1 MKHYPIRLFAAA
13 TMMAAFVAVT
23 SGCSAVYSSGPVGS
37 KPSLLKPADWDG
49 VWATDEGAAHI
60 RVEDAAAGRLQVNAV
75 DIKDGKPVLETSTY
89 LIREVGDSSVVST
102 ELDRDI
108 PGQYVWVRIRRSD
121 DIVLVWWPDP
131 KKVRDL
137 VQAGKLR
144 GRIDKGDVY
153 LDPNSDND
161 LLQLITNEPESVF
174 DSAGPVVL
182 RRVFR
187 ARGQTNEKA

>member
-1 MKHYPIRLFAAA
+1 MKYYPIRLFATA
-13 TMMAAFVAVT
+13 TVMAVFVAVT
-23 SGCSAVYSSGPVGS
+23 PGCSTVYSSGPVGS
-37 KPSLLKPADWDG
+37 KPSVLKFAHWDG

-60 RVEDAAAGRLQVNAV
+60 RVEDAATGRLQVTVV

-89 LIREVGDSSVVST
+89 LIREVGGLIVANAQ
-102 ELDRDI
+102 LDPEKPD
-108 PGQYVWVRIRRSD
+108 QYVWVRIRRND

-144 GRIDKGDVY
+144 GRVDNGDVY
-153 LDPNSDND
+153 LEPDSDND
-161 LLQLITNEPESVF
+161 LLRLITNEPEAVF
-174 DSAGPVVL
+174 DSACPAVV

-187 ARGQTNEKA
+187 ARGHANEKA